1 MHTKQNYLFGEL
13 DGGAWE
19 IDFPG
24 YGRTFPHAYGDRSNR
39 YFTTLLTISPAGD
52 ELTLDF
58 SMELVKREGLGQD
71 ETPDFLGI
79 SFSSTDYVGH
89 FFGPSSLEAED
100 NMLRLDRTLA
110 RLFTFI
116 DEHIGL
122 DKTLIVVSA
131 DHGAPDAV
139 GYLNSMGMTEARYF
153 DPDAMDKQPAIER
166 LKQRFGVGGE
176 LVTQY
181 FHPYFYLN
189 RALIEEL
196 GLDQKAVEQAVAAEV
211 MKLNGISLA
220 ISSRALADNELVA
233 TPIMQS
239 VLNNFNRKR
248 SGDIYVVFEPNVY
261 INDLESL
268 VVASMHG
275 SPWKYDS
282 HVPIFFA
289 GHGSKPQRVDRAV
302 TPYDIAA
309 TLAAYIGTNPPSS
322 SVGVPLEEVLKR

>member
-1 MHTKQNYLFGEL
+1 MSEAHYFE
-13 DGGAWE
+13 
-19 IDFPG
+19 
-24 YGRTFPHAYGDRSNR
+24 PHAMD
-39 YFTTLLTISPAGD
+39 
-52 ELTLDF
+52 
-58 SMELVKREGLGQD
+58 
-71 ETPDFLGI
+71 
-79 SFSSTDYVGH
+79 
-89 FFGPSSLEAED
+89 
-100 NMLRLDRTLA
+100 
-110 RLFTFI
+110 
-116 DEHIGL
+116 
-122 DKTLIVVSA
+122 
-131 DHGAPDAV
+131 
-139 GYLNSMGMTEARYF
+139 TE
-153 DPDAMDKQPAIER
+153 PAIER

-176 LVTQY
+176 LITQY

-196 GLDQKAVEQAVAAEV
+196 GLDQKAVEQAVAAELI
-211 MKLNGISLA
+211 KYKGISLA

-268 VVASMHG
+268 IVASMHG

-289 GHGSKPQRVDRAV
+289 GHGLGAERVDRAV

-309 TLAAYIGTNPPSS
+309 TLAGYIGTNPPSS
-322 SVGVPLEEVLKR
+322 AVGSPLAEVSRK